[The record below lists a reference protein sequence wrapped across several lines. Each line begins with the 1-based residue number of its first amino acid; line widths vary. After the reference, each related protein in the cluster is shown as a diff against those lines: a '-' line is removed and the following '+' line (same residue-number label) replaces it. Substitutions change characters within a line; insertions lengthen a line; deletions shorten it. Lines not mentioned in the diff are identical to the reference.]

1 MPDDQRPAGG
11 GQAGKRDSSLRQA
24 RHHDGA
30 TRAAQYRIAYQ
41 EGQRALDD
49 QQDELNGMR
58 GRGVQFTAFVGA
70 ATAFLVGTGLQHPS
84 RDATF
89 YTLASLASLLSAGLI
104 ALILALLMPSRKNP
118 WNYRMRPK
126 ILVEGW
132 IEREVPFTD
141 EAAMLREVALEYD
154 EMYRKNEFLIKATR
168 RAYKWLIVIGSAQ
181 VVLWA
186 SLVWVKG

>member
-1 MPDDQRPAGG
+1 MPDDQRPAGS

-24 RHHDGA
+24 RHLDAA

-49 QQDELNGMR
+49 QQDELKGMR
-58 GRGVQFTAFVGA
+58 DRGVQFTAFVGA

-89 YTLASLASLLSAGLI
+89 YTLASLASLLSAVLI
-104 ALILALLMPSRKNP
+104 TLILVLLMPSRKHL
-118 WNYRMRPK
+118 WHYRMMPK
-126 ILVEGW
+126 ILVKDW
-132 IEREVPFTD
+132 IERDVPFTD
-141 EAAMLREVALEYD
+141 EAALLREVALTYD
-154 EMYRKNEFLIKATR
+154 EMYRNNDALIKATR
-168 RAYKWLIVIGSAQ
+168 RAYKWLIVVGSAQ
-181 VVLWA
+181 VALWA